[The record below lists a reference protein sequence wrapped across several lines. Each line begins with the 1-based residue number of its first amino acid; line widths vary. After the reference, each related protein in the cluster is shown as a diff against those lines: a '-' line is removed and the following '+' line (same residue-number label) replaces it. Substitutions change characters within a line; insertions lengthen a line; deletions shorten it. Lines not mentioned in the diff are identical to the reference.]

1 MNPEEKIKKLINES
15 KITASTQTEKK
26 ILGDAFGHFD
36 KLKLQ
41 TSPIIGP
48 YIWRI
53 IMTSQL
59 TKIAAAAVVIIAC
72 MAGLTMFKQTSS
84 VAIALDDVL
93 TRIEQINSY
102 MYQTNMTTTVSR
114 LVNDR
119 KLEVDVKMHG
129 TVLVSKEYGR
139 KETMTIQNPNNKET
153 TSQETYLLF
162 KEKSQITISHTRKSY
177 THMEYD
183 DAFFEEYMKDS
194 SDPHTMVEQIL
205 KCQYKSLG
213 ISTINGVKVE
223 GFQTQDPNYMEG
235 LLGKVDIKLWVDL
248 KTQLPFKIE
257 RDIQRDEPMNMHIS
271 GVMNNFQWNVPIDAA
286 EFEPKIPSDY
296 TSAPGGTIKMPA
308 NNEETAIQGLK
319 LYADLTSHYPKNLIM
334 TVISPM
340 REIDNS
346 DTPAAK
352 QLQKELEGLNSD
364 ERTQKTNEIRLPIQG
379 AGIFYAFLIDEKK
392 DPAYYGDIVKPEN
405 ADQVLMRWKI
415 SDNDY
420 RIIFGDLKVET
431 VTYETLVELEKM
443 LPK

>member
-1 MNPEEKIKKLINES
+1 MNPEEKIKKLIDES
-15 KITASTQTEKK
+15 KITTSTQTEKK

-53 IMTSQL
+53 IMKSQL

-102 MYQTNMTTTVSR
+102 MYQTNSTTTVSR
-114 LVNDR
+114 VVNDR
-119 KLEVDVKMHG
+119 KMVVDVKMHG

-139 KETMTIQNPNNKET
+139 KETMTIQNLDSKET

-162 KEKSQITISHTRKSY
+162 KEKSRITISHTRKSY
-177 THMEYD
+177 THIEYD

-194 SDPHTMVEQIL
+194 SDPRTMVEQIL
-205 KCQYKSLG
+205 KCEYKSLG
-213 ISTINGVKVE
+213 ISTIDGVKVE

-248 KTQLPFKIE
+248 KTQLPVKIE
-257 RDIQRDEPMNMHIS
+257 RNIQREEPMNIS
-271 GVMNNFQWNVPIDAA
+271 GVMNNFQWNVPVGAS
-286 EFEPKIPSDY
+286 EFKPVIPEDY
-296 TSAPGGTIKMPA
+296 TSATGGSIKMPA
-308 NNEETAIQGLK
+308 WNEETAIQGLK
-319 LYADLTSHYPKNLIM
+319 YYADFTNHYPEEL
-334 TVISPM
+334 VRVLASPM
-340 REIDNS
+340 REIEKS
-346 DTPAAK
+346 DTSAAR
-352 QLQKELEGLNSD
+352 QFQKELEGLNEEEKIHKRAD
-364 ERTQKTNEIRLPIQG
+364 IAMPIQG
-379 AGIFYAFLIDEKK
+379 ACAFYMILGDEDK
-392 DPAYYGDIVKPEN
+392 DPAYYGDIVSPEDAN
-405 ADQVLMRWKI
+405 QVLMRWKI

-420 RIIFGDLKVET
+420 RVIFGDLKVET